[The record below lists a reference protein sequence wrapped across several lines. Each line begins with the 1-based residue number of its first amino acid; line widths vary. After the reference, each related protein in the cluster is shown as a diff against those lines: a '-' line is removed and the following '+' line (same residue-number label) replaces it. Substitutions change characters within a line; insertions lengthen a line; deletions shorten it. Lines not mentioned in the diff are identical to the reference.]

1 VVDLKTEVC
10 DLVEKLTRHD
20 KGNNE
25 PGKDRSDGPGEN
37 SDPALLLLEK
47 VEKAYTAKTSHGRSS
62 HTFSTAPTARNA
74 PISTTSSWRRSLLS
88 SALNPAGVKGK
99 NKAADK
105 DAGECDIITNVT
117 EAKDIEEENSKKK

>member
-1 VVDLKTEVC
+1 M
-10 DLVEKLTRHD
+10 EKLTRHD
-20 KGNNE
+20 KGNSE

-62 HTFSTAPTARNA
+62 HTAPTASTAPNA

-99 NKAADK
+99 SKTADK

>member
-1 VVDLKTEVC
+1 M
-10 DLVEKLTRHD
+10 EKLTRHD
-20 KGNNE
+20 KGNSE

-62 HTFSTAPTARNA
+62 HTFSTAPTAPTAPTSPTAPNA

-99 NKAADK
+99 SKTADK

-117 EAKDIEEENSKKK
+117 EAKDIAEENSKKK